1 MAGNVYRFPRKGI
14 DARVIHGRRQTAW
27 RRYEILHL
35 FLKHRGQVLSIQ
47 DIYEAIW
54 TEPYSYAANNIVM
67 VHIFKL
73 RHKIEADCKH
83 PTILKTAW
91 GKGYYI
97 D

>member
-1 MAGNVYRFPRKGI
+1 MNYGYCKTEE
-14 DARVIHGRRQTAW
+14 DAHNLIN
-27 RRYEILHL
+27 
-35 FLKHRGQVLSIQ
+35 
-47 DIYEAIW
+47 D
-54 TEPYSYAANNIVM
+54 YSYAANNIVM

>member
-1 MAGNVYRFPRKGI
+1 
-14 DARVIHGRRQTAW
+14 
-27 RRYEILHL
+27 
-35 FLKHRGQVLSIQ
+35 
-47 DIYEAIW
+47 
-54 TEPYSYAANNIVM
+54 M

-91 GKGYYI
+91 GKGCYI

>member
-1 MAGNVYRFPRKGI
+1 M
-14 DARVIHGRRQTAW
+14 
-27 RRYEILHL
+27 
-35 FLKHRGQVLSIQ
+35 LSIQ

>member
-1 MAGNVYRFPRKGI
+1 MKSCTCFSSTG
-14 DARVIHGRRQTAW
+14 ARCCPFR
-27 RRYEILHL
+27 
-35 FLKHRGQVLSIQ
+35 
-47 DIYEAIW
+47 IYEAIW

>member
-1 MAGNVYRFPRKGI
+1 
-14 DARVIHGRRQTAW
+14 
-27 RRYEILHL
+27 
-35 FLKHRGQVLSIQ
+35 
-47 DIYEAIW
+47 
-54 TEPYSYAANNIVM
+54 M
-67 VHIFKL
+67 VHIFKF